1 MKDPLKLNKG
11 ANLKKRRGQAAK
23 KRPHNALVRSKKRL
37 PTVYLPESN
46 EYLPEIYLPEPGA
59 RHSGSRFKWLVSTC
73 IAAVVGVAAIG
84 MAMYASMDMEDDGG
98 VLNTLQKAGIEGM
111 KPVKQATIA
120 NAQLRVAGQKTDRLI
135 VTSYGLSTHYTI
147 HDRVAQKRGER
158 DFIVLKPY
166 SKVVATL
173 STARPINVKSI
184 PKFNPFKLYA
194 NTAPL
199 SSSKSGS
206 RGQDRT
212 NITVK
217 VVELTP
223 NRLSNDDGQLMSS
236 REVQDI
242 VREAGKFYNQDTL
255 AKGSSASSGIASG
268 FSSKDA
274 VEEKLPPYT
283 TVIEKSPD
291 DDDAIPEQREY
302 HIVRIK
308 RGDSLMTLIQQ
319 AGVSKSKANSI
330 VKTMSTILP
339 ANSIQAGQELRFI
352 LVPTENDKGKVEP
365 LSVSLFSGPK
375 HRVTIVKSGA
385 GEYAEYV
392 ASKTPVELT
401 VGKGP
406 KKSFARRSS
415 VYLSMYHAALAQ
427 EIPHDQILKVLRVHS
442 YDVDFKKRVQ
452 SGDTFT
458 AFFDENQKNNKD
470 YGELLYTSTTIGG
483 LKKKFYRFRTPDGT
497 VDFYDED
504 GSSSKKF
511 LMRKPVRGARYTSG
525 FGFRFHPILKK
536 RKMHSGTDWAAP
548 TGTPILAAGNGTVEF
563 VGVKGGYGNFV
574 HLRHA
579 NGYKTSY
586 AHMHRFAK
594 GMRKGLKVRQG
605 QVIGYVGSTGRS
617 SGPHLHYE
625 VLVNSQRVNPMK
637 IDVPRGRKLKGRLL
651 GAFRSERERI
661 DRLMRQPAVKTRV
674 AKVAGQ
680 S

>member
-1 MKDPLKLNKG
+1 M
-11 ANLKKRRGQAAK
+11 KKRRGQAGK
-23 KRPHNALVRSKKRL
+23 KRPHNALVRSKRRL

-46 EYLPEIYLPEPGA
+46 EYLPEIYLPDPGA
-59 RHSGSRFKWLVSTC
+59 KHSGSRFKWLVSTC
-73 IAAVVGVAAIG
+73 IAAVVGVTAIG
-84 MAMYASMDMEDDGG
+84 MAMYASMDIEDDGG

-111 KPVKQATIA
+111 KPVEQATIA
-120 NAQLRVAGQKTDRLI
+120 NAKLRVAGQKTDRLT
-135 VTSYGLSTHYTI
+135 VTSYGLSTQYTI

-173 STARPINVKSI
+173 STARPVNTKSI

-194 NTAPL
+194 NTTPL
-199 SSSKSGS
+199 SSSK
-206 RGQDRT
+206 RGTEGLDKK
-212 NITVK
+212 NITIK

-223 NRLSNDDGQLMSS
+223 NRLTNEDEQILAPDEIQ
-236 REVQDI
+236 QI
-242 VREAGKFYNQDTL
+242 VKEAGKFYDQEQL
-255 AKGSSASSGIASG
+255 AKGSSNTLDIANNLSPKG
-268 FSSKDA
+268 EI
-274 VEEKLPPYT
+274 EEKLPPQT
-283 TVIEKSPD
+283 TVIEKSND

-302 HIVRIK
+302 HIVKIK
-308 RGDSLMTLIQQ
+308 RGDSLMNLIQQ
-319 AGVSKSKANSI
+319 AGVSKSKANSV
-330 VKTMSTILP
+330 VKAMSTVFP
-339 ANSIQAGQELRFI
+339 ANNVQAGQELRFI
-352 LVPTENDKGKVEP
+352 LVPTENDEGKVEP
-365 LSVSLFSGPK
+365 LSMSLFAGPK

-385 GEYAEYV
+385 GEYAEYI
-392 ASKTPVELT
+392 ASESPVELT

-406 KKSFARRSS
+406 KKSFAQRSS

-427 EIPHDQILKVLRVHS
+427 KIPHQQVLKILRVHS
-442 YDVDFKKRVQ
+442 YDVDFKRRVQ

-458 AFFDENQKNNKD
+458 AFFDENSKGKNSL

-483 LKKKFYRFRTPDGT
+483 QKKSFYRFRTPDGT
-497 VDFYDED
+497 VDFYDEK

-525 FGFRFHPILKK
+525 FGLRFHPILKK
-536 RKMHSGTDWAAP
+536 RKMHLGTDWAAP

-563 VGVKGGYGNFV
+563 IGVKGGYGNFV

-651 GAFRSERERI
+651 GAFRNERERI

-674 AKVAGQ
+674 AKVEGQ